1 MSTRYGDV
9 FRWAARGLY
18 FAAGNAALIGAIA
31 AGLLSPAL
39 VFSDEILTREEMRP
53 EIYEYPKPLYCQFI
67 ETKEDGTQVLSGGF
81 ILTWAELEAIDK
93 QAMIFK
99 KDGKEYRVPA
109 ESGYICT
116 RLLG

>member
-1 MSTRYGDV
+1 MSGRHGVV
-9 FRWAARGLY
+9 FRWARRGLY
-18 FAAGNAALIGAIA
+18 FAGRNAAFIGSIA
-31 AGLLSPAL
+31 AGLFSPTL
-39 VFSDEILTREEMRP
+39 VFSDEILTRDEMHAS
-53 EIYEYPKPLYCQFI
+53 IYEYPKPLYCQFI

-81 ILTWAELEAIDK
+81 ILTWAELEAIDS